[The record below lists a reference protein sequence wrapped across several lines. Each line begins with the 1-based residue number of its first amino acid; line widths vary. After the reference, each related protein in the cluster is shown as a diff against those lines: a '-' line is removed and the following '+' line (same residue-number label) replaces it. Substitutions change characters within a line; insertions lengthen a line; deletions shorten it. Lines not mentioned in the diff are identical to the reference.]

1 MRTDGAVLS
10 IRVTA
15 ARSSAVAIPPPTL
28 RPFNI
33 RAPTLIME
41 PRISPEIGDDA
52 AFYSDIGR
60 SLRIRRKELGL
71 SLRVV
76 AASVGMSPPMVLKYE
91 AGAKVSSATLVQLAA
106 ALDCLPSEFLNVP
119 DPYEQPMIR
128 RLVSAWSRLPNDEAR
143 TATIRLIETLSSDAA
158 SPTTIV

>member
-1 MRTDGAVLS
+1 
-10 IRVTA
+10 
-15 ARSSAVAIPPPTL
+15 
-28 RPFNI
+28 
-33 RAPTLIME
+33 ME

-76 AASVGMSPPMVLKYE
+76 AASVGISPPMVLKYE

-143 TATIRLIETLSSDAA
+143 TAAIRLIETLSSDAA
-158 SPTTIV
+158 SPPQSSDPKRRVALRDQNHEAPAIRFGQSAAPKDQPKRRVS